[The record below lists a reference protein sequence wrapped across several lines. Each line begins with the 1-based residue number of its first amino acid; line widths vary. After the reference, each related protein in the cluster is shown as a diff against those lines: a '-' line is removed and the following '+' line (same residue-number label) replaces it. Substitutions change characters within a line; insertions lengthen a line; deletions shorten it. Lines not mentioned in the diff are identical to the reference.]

1 MTDTRT
7 QTVQSTA
14 TVSIARRGRWCI
26 AASLVGIAQGAV
38 VLAWPHQVDASR
50 YSFPFTA
57 NGFVIAQATFFLQHL
72 PLAVAV
78 FAVATLPAVRRTK
91 LAHRA
96 LVVATAGLG
105 LLALMELAAMSAA
118 NTANNSRLGTTIDN
132 LYGIPVLM
140 VGTAALIAGVVLL
153 RRHTLGRRLPWT
165 LLALG
170 VFVFIGLTPAIA
182 TDSFVAGRLAIMT
195 WMVLFALLGRAMQR
209 PAR

>member
-105 LLALMELAAMSAA
+105 LLALMELVGDVGRQHRQQLQA
-118 NTANNSRLGTTIDN
+118 RDDDRQ
-132 LYGIPVLM
+132 PV
-140 VGTAALIAGVVLL
+140 
-153 RRHTLGRRLPWT
+153 RHPGAHGRN
-165 LLALG
+165 
-170 VFVFIGLTPAIA
+170 
-182 TDSFVAGRLAIMT
+182 
-195 WMVLFALLGRAMQR
+195 R
-209 PAR
+209 PR